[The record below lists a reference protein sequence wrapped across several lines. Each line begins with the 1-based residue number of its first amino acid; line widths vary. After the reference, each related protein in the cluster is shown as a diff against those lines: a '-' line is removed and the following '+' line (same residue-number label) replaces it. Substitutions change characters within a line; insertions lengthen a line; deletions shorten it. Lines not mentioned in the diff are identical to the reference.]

1 MFKTVGS
8 LTANIKL
15 LFTSVLTATLPTTAD
30 VNPSI
35 SASVL
40 TILTDEKEIAGIWS
54 EGILPNAFKLA
65 TPFATPDLFASNFK
79 LILLDKLIV
88 SAFCNK

>member
-54 EGILPNAFKLA
+54 EGIFPKAFKLA
-65 TPFATPDLFASNFK
+65 TPFGTPVLFASNFK
-79 LILLDKLIV
+79 LTLLDKLIV